1 MEDELKTMT
10 NFAARRRERILKAL
24 AMAHNLKHNAE
35 LFQGV
40 GAYHRKDKNSHVA
53 AVAKSLINQGIKV
66 RLYLARAM
74 GIMHG
79 WMMLRA
85 YAWPWLA
92 KDSSNDGRFWRDRLL
107 PAYKLLEDRLLEL
120 SALVSTPDV
129 HDALS
134 KKIRESNSSK
144 FVSP

>member
-10 NFAARRRERILKAL
+10 NFAARRRDRILKAL
-24 AMAHNLKHNAE
+24 VMAHNLRHNAE

-40 GAYHRKDKNSHVA
+40 GVHHRKDKNPQAA

-66 RLYLARAM
+66 RLYLARTM

-85 YAWPWLA
+85 YAWPWFA
-92 KDSSNDGRFWRDRLL
+92 KDSSHDGRFWRDWLL

-129 HDALS
+129 HDELS
-134 KKIRESNSSK
+134 KKISRERQH
-144 FVSP
+144 